1 MNRRPTILDVA
12 REAGVSK
19 STVSLV
25 VQGSPAPRAETRAR
39 VEAAM
44 ARLGYVRNRAAAQL
58 RGADTGLI
66 GLVINDLR
74 NPFFTEFAASLQGA
88 LAGAG
93 YAAVIANTDED
104 PDEQDRVTAAMLEHG
119 VAALVLCP
127 THDTR
132 PETAARLDRAGIPAM
147 QVLRRMDRDGAA
159 LPFASFDYRAGGEAA
174 TRHLIGTGARRIV
187 FAGGLEGR
195 QITRERMG
203 GYDAAMR
210 GAGLGTRS
218 IPGRP
223 SRALGRA
230 IALRLA
236 AETPRADAAL
246 CFSDLVALGML
257 SGFAEAG
264 ITVGRDIR
272 IVGFDDIEEAS
283 LCHPRL
289 SSVRCDIGG
298 FGRDVAAT
306 LLRWLSDGLRPP
318 DETRTPVTLI
328 PRASSTGR

>member
-1 MNRRPTILDVA
+1 MTRRPTILDVA

-25 VQGSPAPRAETRAR
+25 VQGSAAPRAETRAR
-39 VEAAM
+39 VEDAM

-88 LAGAG
+88 LSGAG

-119 VAALVLCP
+119 VAGLVMCP

-132 PETAARLDRAGIPAM
+132 AETAMRLERAGIPAM
-147 QVLRRMDRDGAA
+147 QVLRRMDAGGAA
-159 LPFASFDYRAGGEAA
+159 LPFASFDYRTGGGDA

-187 FAGGLEGR
+187 FAGGLDGR
-195 QITRERMG
+195 QITRERME
-203 GYDAAMR
+203 GYDAAMQ
-210 GAGLGTRS
+210 AHGLETRCL
-218 IPGRP
+218 PGRP
-223 SRALGRA
+223 SRTLGRE

-236 AETPRADAAL
+236 AETPRVDAAL
-246 CFSDLVALGML
+246 CFSDLVGLGML

-264 ITVGRDIR
+264 VAVGRDIR
-272 IVGFDDIEEAS
+272 VVGFDDIEEAS
-283 LCHPRL
+283 LCHPAL

-306 LLRWLSDGLRPP
+306 LLRWLGDGMRPP
-318 DETRTPVTLI
+318 DETRAPVTLV
-328 PRASSTGR
+328 PRASSAG